1 MSSPTKQQEL
11 SVLQTLD
18 RLLDYI
24 LEQRAVS
31 FDQVHEYMLMEKLRF
46 GPTVDPISIVAAHKD
61 ERIAVDYDQQMIY
74 GRAAELAEAALGGYR
89 RTG

>member
-1 MSSPTKQQEL
+1 MSFPTKQQEP

-18 RLLDYI
+18 RLLHYI

-31 FDQVHEYMLMEKLRF
+31 FDQIHEYMLMEKLRF
-46 GPTVDPISIVAAHKD
+46 GPTVNPISILAAQKD
-61 ERIAVDYDQQMIY
+61 DRIDVDYDQQMIY
-74 GRAAELAEAALGGYR
+74 SRADELAGAALGGYR